1 MVQFHPGVLHNQ
13 TDGGAM
19 ALSHPDGTRVVITN
33 GDYRNKVGTV
43 RIKGKITVIVLDNNG
58 GELMGAD
65 DRFVRKL

>member
-1 MVQFHPGVLHNQ
+1 
-13 TDGGAM
+13 M

-43 RIKGKITVIVLDNNG
+43 KVRGRIKVIVLDNNG

-65 DRFVRKL
+65 DRFVRKV

>member
-1 MVQFHPGVLHNQ
+1 
-13 TDGGAM
+13 M

-43 RIKGKITVIVLDNNG
+43 KVQGRIKVIVLDNNG

-65 DRFVRKL
+65 DKFVRKV